1 MTEIER
7 LARLE
12 EQTRGQDRQ
21 ISLIFRKLDELPDK
35 LITDFEKLINKI
47 ERRLDGRN
55 SVCERRSEEI
65 RELQNFRTKLETFGK
80 FWLVVGGGIWTI
92 LMLAVNFFLNHYL

>member
-12 EQTRGQDRQ
+12 EQARGQDRQ

-35 LITDFEKLINKI
+35 LISDFEKLISKI

-55 SVCERRSEEI
+55 TICERRSDEI
-65 RELQNFRTKLETFGK
+65 RELQNFRARLETFWK
-80 FWLVVGGGIWTI
+80 FWALVGGAIWTLI
-92 LMLAVNFFLNHYL
+92 MLALNLILNKYL